1 MASEGGGGGP
11 RKNSPQDYLFGRII
25 GEGEILMYFLK
36 RQCHEMAQTILA
48 SYVALG
54 LEKPKALVFFFSSEA
69 PASQL
74 AGGKFHAV
82 KDTKNFFATFIF
94 FQKKLQ
100 TVSDRCF
107 TFY

>member
-82 KDTKNFFATFIF
+82 KVNKTFSRLLPFFRRIY
-94 FQKKLQ
+94 K
-100 TVSDRCF
+100 R
-107 TFY
+107 Y